1 MLVAIAITEICENF
15 NCLAI
20 TAHEIQTGD
29 RHIDVRTDRRTVLVI
44 GSRFYPLRNP
54 KKRIV
59 IPDSRDLLQLFD
71 IFMESERQC
80 V

>member
-29 RHIDVRTDRRTVLVI
+29 RHIDRRTVVLVI
-44 GSRFYPLRNP
+44 GSRFYSLRNP

-59 IPDSRDLLQLFD
+59 TPVSKDLLQLFD